1 MNLKVVA
8 LAGGVGGAKLVDG
21 LANLLTPEE
30 FCVIVNTGDDFD
42 HLGLRIC
49 PDLDTVCYTLANLAN
64 PVTGWGRRDESW
76 VVFDTLAKLGG
87 PDWFRLGDQD
97 LATHLFRT
105 SLLNEGYSLYKVTQ
119 MLCEKWGVNHSVFPM
134 SNDAVQTI
142 VHTSDGES
150 LAFQEYFVRQGFQ
163 PAVESIEFTGAK
175 ESKPNAKAINCLAG
189 ADLVVIAP
197 SNPWVSIDPIL
208 AVPGYRKLINQ
219 KPVIAVSPLIGGKA
233 VKGPAAKMFQEMGIE
248 PTASAVAS
256 HYREIL
262 TGFMLDTSD
271 HAEFEI
277 ISRWRIIPYE
287 DNILMNNK
295 KDRVRLAEAV
305 LNFGETILT
314 RSR

>member
-1 MNLKVVA
+1 MKVVA

-21 LANLLTPEE
+21 LAKLLTPEE
-30 FCVIVNTGDDFD
+30 FCVIVNTGDDFE

-64 PVTGWGRRDESW
+64 PETGWGRCDESW
-76 VVFDTLAKLGG
+76 VVFDTLSELGG

-105 SLLNEGYSLYKVTQ
+105 SLLKEGLKIDEVTQ
-119 MLCEKWGVNHSVFPM
+119 KLCDRWCVNHDVFPM
-134 SNDAVQTI
+134 SNDEVQTI
-142 VHTSDGES
+142 VHTSDGEA

-175 ESKPNAKAINCLAG
+175 ESKPSAEAVKRLAG

-208 AVPGYRKLINQ
+208 AVPGYRELINQ

-233 VKGPAAKMFQEMGIE
+233 VKGPAAKMFQEMGIA

-256 HYREIL
+256 HYRELL
-262 TGFMLDTSD
+262 TGFMMDNRD
-271 HAEFEI
+271 HAEFEN
-277 ISRWRIIPYE
+277 ISRWRIIPLEE
-287 DNILMNNK
+287 DILMNNI